1 VFRVHFLGD
10 IQMSS
15 SGEAGYGV
23 SRDAQ
28 VSMQYDANKK
38 SGLVAYLLW
47 FFVGMFGGHR
57 FYLGSTG
64 PAIAQLVITLVSI
77 VTAVFIIGFVG
88 LAAVGIWVLIDAF
101 LIPGLIQSYNS
112 NLVAHLSGGSGARIT
127 LPR

>member
-1 VFRVHFLGD
+1 
-10 IQMSS
+10 MSTS
-15 SGEAGYGV
+15 DQAGYGV

-38 SGLVAYLLW
+38 SGVVAYLLW

-77 VTAVFIIGFVG
+77 VTTFLIIGFFG

-101 LIPGLIQSYNS
+101 LIPGMIQSYNS
-112 NLVAHLSGGSGARIT
+112 NLVEHLSGGSGARIT